1 MIYARLDMLTSC
13 PTITTAFLPSSS
25 CNTPSKKPPSPST
38 IHTDFLGSYGLF
50 LFYNSINHT
59 YYIFLYI
66 LFYNSIN
73 YYIDDIIY
81 LSALLTS
88 SETKRY
94 GVGSGSGSPETPN
107 FTFPGIMKS
116 LS

>member
-1 MIYARLDMLTSC
+1 MKYFLIY
-13 PTITTAFLPSSS
+13 PSS
-25 CNTPSKKPPSPST
+25 
-38 IHTDFLGSYGLF
+38 Y
-50 LFYNSINHT
+50 YNI
-59 YYIFLYI
+59 
-66 LFYNSIN
+66 IN